1 MKYLYNPPVVV
12 KKIFHDFQWNSS
24 SKKILLSFDD
34 GPNIE
39 TTERILDTLN
49 LFGIKAIFFCVGNNI
64 KNNPS
69 LVDLILSEGHI
80 IGNHTYNHKK
90 IDKLRPAKL
99 HEEIDS
105 VCSILEQR
113 HYYCTKYFRPPF
125 GRFNFLTSRI
135 LKEKELKNV
144 MWSLF
149 TFDYKN
155 DLNVVKFVINNYL
168 EKDSIVVF
176 HDNLKSKEI
185 IIKALDFLFEEVS
198 KKDFEI
204 GIPAECL
211 K

>member
-1 MKYLYNPPVVV
+1 MKYIYNPPVLV
-12 KKIFHDFQWNSS
+12 KKIFNDFQWNSS
-24 SKKILLSFDD
+24 NNKILLTFDD

-49 LFGIKAIFFCVGNNI
+49 LFNVKAIFFCVGSNI

-69 LVDLILSEGHI
+69 LADLILSEGHE
-80 IGNHTYNHKK
+80 IGNHTFNHKK
-90 IDKLRPAKL
+90 IDKLRAGKL
-99 HEEIDS
+99 HEEIDA
-105 VCSILEQR
+105 VCSILKEKHR
-113 HYYCTKYFRPPF
+113 YRAEYFRPPF
-125 GRFNFLTSRI
+125 GRFNFLTSKI
-135 LKEKELKNV
+135 LREKKLKNV

-155 DLNVVKFVINNYL
+155 DLNVVKFVIRNYL
-168 EKDSIVVF
+168 EKNSIVVF
-176 HDNLKSKEI
+176 HDSLKSKEVVI
-185 IIKALDFLFEEVS
+185 QALDFLFEEVS

>member
-1 MKYLYNPPVVV
+1 VKYLYNPPVLV
-12 KKIFHDFQWNSS
+12 KKIFHDFQWNSVNN
-24 SKKILLSFDD
+24 KILLSFDD

-90 IDKLRPAKL
+90 IDKLRRANL

-105 VCSILEQR
+105 VCSILERR
-113 HYYCTKYFRPPF
+113 HYYCPKYFRPPF

-155 DLNVVKFVINNYL
+155 DLEVVKFIVKNYL
-168 EKDSIVVF
+168 EKNSIIVF

-198 KKDFEI
+198 KRDFEI
-204 GIPAECL
+204 GVPAECL

>member
-1 MKYLYNPPVVV
+1 MKYLYNPPVIV
-12 KKIFHDFQWNSS
+12 KKIFNDFQWNSTGN
-24 SKKILLSFDD
+24 KILLTFDD
-34 GPNIE
+34 GPNID

-69 LVDLILSEGHI
+69 LVDLILSDGHE

-90 IDKLRPAKL
+90 IDQLRKGKIY
-99 HEEIDS
+99 EEINS
-105 VCSILEQR
+105 VCSILKDKHR
-113 HYYCTKYFRPPF
+113 YCPKYFRPPF

-135 LKEKELKNV
+135 LKEMGLRNV

-155 DLNVVKFVINNYL
+155 DLNVIKFVIKNYL
-168 EKDSIVVF
+168 EKNSIIVF
-176 HDNLKSKEI
+176 HDNLKSKEV

>member
-1 MKYLYNPPVVV
+1 MRYLYNPPVVV
-12 KKIFHDFQWNSS
+12 KKIFNDFQWNTLN
-24 SKKILLSFDD
+24 KKILLTFDD

-49 LFGIKAIFFCVGNNI
+49 LFGQKAIFFCVGNNI

-69 LVDLILSEGHI
+69 LVDLILSDGHE
-80 IGNHTYNHKK
+80 IGNHTFNHKK
-90 IDKLRPAKL
+90 IDKLRTFKL

-105 VCSILEQR
+105 VSSILKEK
-113 HYYCTKYFRPPF
+113 HNYCPKYFRPPY
-125 GRFNFLTSRI
+125 GRFNFLTSKI
-135 LKEKELKNV
+135 LKEKKLRNV

-155 DLNVVKFVINNYL
+155 DLNVVKFVIKNYL

-176 HDNLKSKEI
+176 HDNLKSKEV
-185 IIKALDFLFEEVS
+185 IIKALDFLFDEVS
-198 KKDFEI
+198 KNNFEI

>member
-1 MKYLYNPPVVV
+1 MKYLYNPPGLV
-12 KKIFHDFQWNSS
+12 KKIFNDFQWNSS
-24 SKKILLSFDD
+24 NNKILLTFDD

-49 LFGIKAIFFCVGNNI
+49 LFGIKAIFFCVGSNI

-69 LVDLILSEGHI
+69 LVDLILSEGHL

-90 IDKLRPAKL
+90 IDKLGPAKL
-99 HEEIDS
+99 NEEIDS
-105 VCSILEQR
+105 VCSILEKR
-113 HYYCTKYFRPPF
+113 HYYCTRYFRPPF

-155 DLNVVKFVINNYL
+155 DLDVVKFVIKNYL
-168 EKDSIVVF
+168 EKDSIIVF

-198 KKDFEI
+198 RKHLEI